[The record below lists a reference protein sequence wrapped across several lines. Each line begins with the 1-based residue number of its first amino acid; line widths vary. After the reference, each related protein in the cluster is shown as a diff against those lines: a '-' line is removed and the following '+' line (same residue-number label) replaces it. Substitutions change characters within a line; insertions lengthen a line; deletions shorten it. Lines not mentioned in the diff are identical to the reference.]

1 MKKLHLFQLLEV
13 LIIVNKINITFFIDK
28 RGFDRDFEAQ
38 FYLFS
43 KSPKFNMLLEKEVT
57 EEQLNFKE
65 ITKSE
70 IERDHDVQ
78 LTYKHYILSKCLSTL
93 L

>member
-1 MKKLHLFQLLEV
+1 M
-13 LIIVNKINITFFIDK
+13 IDK
-28 RGFDRDFEAQ
+28 RGFDRDFETQ

-43 KSPKFNMLLEKEVT
+43 KSSKFNMLLEKEIA
-57 EEQLNFKE
+57 EEQCNFKE

-70 IERDHDVQ
+70 IERDQDIN

>member
-1 MKKLHLFQLLEV
+1 
-13 LIIVNKINITFFIDK
+13 
-28 RGFDRDFEAQ
+28 
-38 FYLFS
+38 
-43 KSPKFNMLLEKEVT
+43 MLLEKEVA
-57 EEQLNFKE
+57 EEQCNFKE

-70 IERDHDVQ
+70 IERDQDIN